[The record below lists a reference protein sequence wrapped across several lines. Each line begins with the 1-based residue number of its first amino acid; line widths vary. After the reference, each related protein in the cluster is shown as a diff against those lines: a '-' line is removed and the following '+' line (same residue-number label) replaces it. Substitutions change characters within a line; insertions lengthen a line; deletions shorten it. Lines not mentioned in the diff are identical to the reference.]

1 MAHKPTV
8 LHELVHSNIMV
19 SEKGMQMEA
28 GWLGMKI
35 SSPLVLLTCM
45 RNEDNSDYR
54 QQLCR
59 ADELN

>member
-8 LHELVHSNIMV
+8 LHELVYSNIRV
-19 SEKGMQMEA
+19 AEKGMQMEA

-35 SSPLVLLTCM
+35 SSPPVLLTCM

-59 ADELN
+59 AHELN